1 MSGSQLRN
9 RVLVPLIVISGSIAG
24 LAFVGVQLLNL
35 SGANDPVTQVMP
47 SASSSPSAE
56 VASPKP
62 TPTVTQEPGVV
73 ERLPVIVLN
82 GTERAGYAKQVGDNL
97 VFENWT
103 IQEVGNWDGELFLQ
117 NMVFYP
123 VGYEAAATELALST
137 NVNGMIAPAEGTFSQ
152 TALTVVLA
160 Q

>member
-1 MSGSQLRN
+1 MSGGQLKKRII
-9 RVLVPLIVISGSIAG
+9 VPLIVISGSVAG
-24 LAFVGVQLLNL
+24 LAFVGVQLLGL
-35 SGANDPVTQVMP
+35 SGANDEITQTMP
-47 SASSSPSAE
+47 SIS
-56 VASPKP
+56 ASPTETVAAPSP
-62 TPTVTQEPGVV
+62 TPTEIPGVV

-82 GTERAGYAKQVGDNL
+82 GTDRAGYAKQIGDNL
-97 VFENWT
+97 VFENWV
-103 IQEVGNWDGELFLQ
+103 IQEVGNWDGDLFLQ

-137 NVNGMIAPAEGTFSQ
+137 NVNGMIAPAEGDFSQ

>member
-1 MSGSQLRN
+1 MSGGQFKN
-9 RVLVPLIVISGSIAG
+9 RVIVPLIVIAGSVAG
-24 LAFVGVQLLNL
+24 LAFVGVQLLGL
-35 SGANDPVTQVMP
+35 SGATDEAAQTMP
-47 SASSSPSAE
+47 SVA
-56 VASPKP
+56 ASPIQVAPSP
-62 TPTVTQEPGVV
+62 TPSVTEEPGVV

-82 GTERAGYAKQVGDNL
+82 GTDRAGYAKQIGDNL

-123 VGYEAAATELALST
+123 AGYEAAATELALST